1 MKITAYRVV
10 IAIATL
16 GIMSGAFAQQGPM
29 TFMTTFRAEGSSS
42 RTAQIIT
49 PKLEEYLARTIELSF
64 GQGARGALG
73 VPGDGSTIFIS
84 TVGAMALLPSIIAD
98 YDLDPLTDLRPV
110 SLLTETPDVL
120 IVHSSLGIN
129 TIDELVA
136 HSQQN
141 PGALTYSY
149 IAPRSIHRVEFS
161 SLFAELGIEATPDVS
176 FTGSVAAMEAIG
188 NGDIDLVITTSPY
201 VAPLVDSGA
210 AVALAVAHHERI
222 PLLPGVPTMQEI
234 GVASIPH
241 GSWAGLF
248 VPKGT
253 SDEDLAQVFS
263 AVEFA
268 MNDPEVAGQ
277 ISELGMVVS
286 LSDSPE
292 AFAEF
297 ITAESQRLKSS
308 VERYEIGIE

>member
-1 MKITAYRVV
+1 MNTNTNRLVFLAALFGTIGSAY
-10 IAIATL
+10 
-16 GIMSGAFAQQGPM
+16 AQQDPM
-29 TFMTTFRAEGSSS
+29 TFITTFRAEGSSS

-49 PKLEEYLARTIELSF
+49 PKLEEHFGRPIELSF

-73 VPGDGSTIFIS
+73 IPGDGSTIFIS
-84 TVGAMALLPSIIAD
+84 TVGTMALLPSIIAD

-110 SLLTETPDVL
+110 TLITETPDVL
-120 IVHSSLGIN
+120 IAHSSLGIN
-129 TIDELVA
+129 TIEELVGHA
-136 HSQQN
+136 QQN

-188 NGDIDLVITTSPY
+188 NGDIDLVITTAPY
-201 VAPLVDSGA
+201 VAPLVDSGS

-222 PLLPGVPTMQEI
+222 PLLPRVPTMAEI

-248 VPKGT
+248 VPAGT
-253 SDEDLAQVFS
+253 SDEDVQKAFEAIEHATS
-263 AVEFA
+263 
-268 MNDPEVAGQ
+268 DPDVAAA
-277 ISELGMVVS
+277 I
-286 LSDSPE
+286 D
-292 AFAEF
+292 
-297 ITAESQRLKSS
+297 
-308 VERYEIGIE
+308 

>member
-1 MKITAYRVV
+1 MRINACRLLVLAALFGTIGGAY
-10 IAIATL
+10 
-16 GIMSGAFAQQGPM
+16 AQQDPM

-42 RTAQIIT
+42 RTAQIIA
-49 PKLEEYLARTIELSF
+49 PKLAEYFGRSIGLSF
-64 GQGARGALG
+64 GKGSHGALG
-73 VPGDGSTIFIS
+73 IPGDGSTIFIS
-84 TVGAMALLPSIIAD
+84 TVGAMALLPSVIDD

-136 HSQQN
+136 HAQQN

-161 SLFAELGIEATPDVS
+161 ALFAELGIEATPDVS

-234 GVASIPH
+234 GVASIPR

-248 VPKGT
+248 VPAGT
-253 SDEDLAQVFS
+253 SDEDVQKAFE
-263 AVEFA
+263 AVEYA
-268 MNDPEVAGQ
+268 MSDPDAVRR

-286 LSDSPE
+286 LSESPA

-297 ITAESQRLKSS
+297 ITAEGQRLKSA
-308 VERYEIGIE
+308 VERYEIDIE